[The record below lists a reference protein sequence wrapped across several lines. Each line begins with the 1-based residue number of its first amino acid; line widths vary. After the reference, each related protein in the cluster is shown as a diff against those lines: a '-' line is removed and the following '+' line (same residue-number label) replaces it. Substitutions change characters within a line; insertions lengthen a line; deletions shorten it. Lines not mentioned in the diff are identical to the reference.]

1 MIAWTFGEV
10 MSEVIGKSRLRISVV
25 MVGFALVA
33 LVVTYA
39 CVTIATAWRAQKEMP
54 RLAADSLVKALR
66 IYYQQTGSFP
76 ANFHELE
83 ARVWKHA
90 KAPDFGADGR
100 SLSVANYYY
109 IYYPVDAKTCTI
121 WIVPTGPRREEG
133 STHFLLLT
141 PNGIRRWKG
150 APLSL
155 DEVKKLPSIPQYR
168 EMIVLG
174 MTEQQPID
182 LGKKK

>member
-1 MIAWTFGEV
+1 
-10 MSEVIGKSRLRISVV
+10 MSEVTAKSRIRISFV
-25 MVGFALVA
+25 MVGISLIA

-39 CVTIATAWRAQKEMP
+39 SITIATAWRAQKEMP
-54 RLAADSLVKALR
+54 RLAADSLIKALR
-66 IYYQQTGSFP
+66 TYHQQAGSFP
-76 ANFHELE
+76 ASFRELE
-83 ARVWKHA
+83 MRVWKH
-90 KAPDFGADGR
+90 KQPLDFGADGR

-109 IYYPVDAKTCTI
+109 IYHPIDAKTCTI

-141 PNGIRRWKG
+141 PQGLRRWKG

-155 DEVKKLPSIPQYR
+155 DEVKNLPSVPQYR
-168 EMIVLG
+168 EMVVLG

-182 LGKKK
+182 LGRKK